1 MIRTIFNKVMTVL
14 ALGLFIT
21 LGACKQETKDKV
33 NAAGEAVVEEA
44 EAAAEKAGEAVE
56 KAAQGVE
63 KAAERAWDAKDPA
76 TGFHAT
82 GSVKCWNVGQSP
94 DGQCPFG
101 VVRRENGDADVHI
114 TRADGS
120 KRVIYFQGGKA
131 VGYDQNQ
138 GSLGEFKASVSG
150 GDNWLIQIGDERY
163 EIVEAI
169 IFGG

>member
-1 MIRTIFNKVMTVL
+1 ME
-14 ALGLFIT
+14 
-21 LGACKQETKDKV
+21 ETK
-33 NAAGEAVVEEA
+33 
-44 EAAAEKAGEAVE
+44 EAAEAVE
-56 KAAQGVE
+56 TAAEEVSE
-63 KAAERAWDAKDPA
+63 AAERAWDAKDPN

-82 GSVKCWNVGQSP
+82 GSVKCWNMGESP
-94 DGQCPFG
+94 DNQCPFG
-101 VVRRENGDADVHI
+101 VVRRENGDADIHI
-114 TRADGS
+114 TRPDGS

-131 VGYDQNQ
+131 VGYDQSQ